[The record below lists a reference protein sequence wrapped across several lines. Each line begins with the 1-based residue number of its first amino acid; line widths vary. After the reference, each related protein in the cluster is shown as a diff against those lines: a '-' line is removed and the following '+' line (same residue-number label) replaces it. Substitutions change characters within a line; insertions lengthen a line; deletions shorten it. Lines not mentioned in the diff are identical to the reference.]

1 MPLKHLIY
9 INMKSA
15 LILVLW
21 LVLHDEQR
29 SSRKEKGKIGVSR
42 MSRVPFWIFFNEE
55 TDFRNCWD
63 HHLLRPRHHHDE
75 TLLYSLG
82 STTTICT
89 HE

>member
-1 MPLKHLIY
+1 M
-9 INMKSA
+9 NMKSA

-21 LVLHDEQR
+21 LVYMTNSGR
-29 SSRKEKGKIGVSR
+29 VAKKKGKIGVSR
-42 MSRVPFWIFFNEE
+42 MSRVPFWIFNEE